1 MGFSDNQKI
10 IILLSAIIIVFL
22 TIGTAI
28 AFDTRSSEDDEIPGP
43 KIIVCPAYDPY
54 ILPELTGSVDYVF
67 VAKVN
72 RVEGVVSSPPD
83 SGYSQIV
90 YSAQVVENIK
100 GELITDQPI
109 HFQRAGDLSKGGKYY
124 PIIFNDVL
132 PEVGQT
138 YIFYAYA
145 QPDGSLFMSGE
156 TSATPLTSLNY
167 LEAAMPSALQNA
179 PEFVEAV
186 DAYQN
191 QIEGRFELEHFISVY
206 DVRNY

>member
-10 IILLSAIIIVFL
+10 IILLSATIIAFL

-28 AFDTRSSEDDEIPGP
+28 AFDTRNLEDNEIPDP
-43 KIIVCPAYDPY
+43 YIFISLAYDPY
-54 ILPELTGSVDYVF
+54 ILSELTGSVGYVF
-67 VAKVN
+67 VAKVSK
-72 RVEGVVSSPPD
+72 VDGVVSPS
-83 SGYSQIV
+83 SGLYSHIV
-90 YSAQVVENIK
+90 YTAQVVENIK
-100 GELITDQPI
+100 GELITNQPI
-109 HFQRAGDLSKGGKYY
+109 HFQRAGDISEGGIYY
-124 PIIFNDVL
+124 PIIYGDSL

-145 QPDGSLFMSGE
+145 QPDGSLFVSGE

-191 QIEGRFELEHFISVY
+191 QIVIFEHERFISVY